1 MSLALIEEMYHS
13 TYQLIDPYLII
24 QKVSIYNILNFFFYK
39 SSQIWKSSRGVKCV
53 ITSGKGVMFSPVS
66 VCL

>member
-24 QKVSIYNILNFFFYK
+24 QKVSIYNILNFFFTNPL
-39 SSQIWKSSRGVKCV
+39 RFGRAAEE
-53 ITSGKGVMFSPVS
+53 
-66 VCL
+66 